1 MGTCKLKDSIKVTN
15 GSTVGVIRCLAI
27 VGFLLVADSVWS
39 ADRLV
44 VRHSK
49 EATSAESGL
58 NYEFTFRVLV
68 RRGDSERLVSVDD
81 AEFII
86 ATDMPDMP
94 GAHHMPHVNGE
105 PSSIPGTYTALLAFD
120 MPGEWNLILKFNKP
134 IRDQVVISE
143 MIHKSSRGDS
153 QHPHDSNH

>member
-27 VGFLLVADSVWS
+27 VGFLLVPDSVWS

-44 VRHSK
+44 
-49 EATSAESGL
+49 G
-58 NYEFTFRVLV
+58 
-68 RRGDSERLVSVDD
+68 RGDSERLVSVDD